1 MLINN
6 KMPTM
11 VGILTFTS
19 MINLCSAKFSMKNFI
34 FNVHP
39 SFSRRYSVLL
49 SLIGWLFLYHV
60 ICGSGIPDA
69 GQVKL
74 TVLSLTVSGVSTL
87 PCWSTFGGTVMRRRY
102 S

>member
-1 MLINN
+1 M
-6 KMPTM
+6 
-11 VGILTFTS
+11 
-19 MINLCSAKFSMKNFI
+19 
-34 FNVHP
+34 
-39 SFSRRYSVLL
+39 LL

-74 TVLSLTVSGVSTL
+74 TVLSLTVSGVSTR
-87 PCWSTFGGTVMRRRY
+87 PGWSIFGGTVIRRTY

>member
-1 MLINN
+1 M
-6 KMPTM
+6 
-11 VGILTFTS
+11 
-19 MINLCSAKFSMKNFI
+19 
-34 FNVHP
+34 
-39 SFSRRYSVLL
+39 LL

-87 PCWSTFGGTVMRRRY
+87 PGWSTFGGTIV
-102 S
+102 

>member
-1 MLINN
+1 MFFALQ
-6 KMPTM
+6 
-11 VGILTFTS
+11 V
-19 MINLCSAKFSMKNFI
+19 NLVECASEADRI

-87 PCWSTFGGTVMRRRY
+87 PGWSTFGGTNVRRRY